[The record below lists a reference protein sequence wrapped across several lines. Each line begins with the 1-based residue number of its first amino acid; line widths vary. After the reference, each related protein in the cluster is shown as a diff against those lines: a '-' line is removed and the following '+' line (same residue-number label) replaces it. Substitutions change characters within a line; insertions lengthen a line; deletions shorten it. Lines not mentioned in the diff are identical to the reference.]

1 MQLAAWIGVCLAAA
15 FLLRKRVRVPLAA
28 VLGLWLLVPAI
39 GSATLTGVS
48 SGPMSV
54 HAATWLVATIFLV
67 RLLHDPASLR
77 MVLGAHF
84 LLFLILGLVI
94 VAAYLATSTSANGGG
109 MVLLVDQLVVPVLFF
124 LLLLADAVRG
134 AGLVVM
140 LRTVLLALVALV
152 CAVAVAQWL
161 SGNVLLYEAGFKTQ
175 YWFARESGRW
185 MGTLDQPLALSL
197 FICLA
202 APLLGGV
209 KRRWLQLL
217 LLALMAV
224 GMLISQSRVGLAAL
238 AVTVVATVIFAP
250 WRTWTK
256 AAMLLVVG
264 AGGALIASPLVA
276 GVAARVA
283 DDSGSAEEARGLA
296 FEYFLG
302 RWGDYAVAGE
312 GSGASFLLGER
323 AGLETSFESP
333 TVMYSVDFGVLF
345 ALLYFGSMA
354 VLVLGAALRTGIRS
368 GYPGLLLAG
377 LMAVV
382 IPQTYSSLA
391 TRSAAGILVWTV
403 LAMVVVAA
411 QEGRKGARQERAGAA
426 PAGAATA
433 GASAE
438 SRGSRVFSGDA
449 HCSCGSRGDSRA
461 EAGCTDRARSRP
473 LVIARR
479 QFLGLAAAGA
489 VLGVAGCSSCP
500 ESPAATGAIARP
512 RPAVVPAA
520 SAAKEFVT
528 TGAIAAPGDN
538 GPFTVANLLDAPS
551 FFVAHRGSGDNW
563 PEHTMRAYK
572 GAAADRA
579 EGDRSVGFR
588 HQGRRAGLPPRS
600 EHPAADRHRPDH
612 RPGALR
618 RARAA
623 AQ

>member
-28 VLGLWLLVPAI
+28 VLGLWLLVPVI

-54 HAATWLVATIFLV
+54 HAATWLVLSIFLV
-67 RLLHDPASLR
+67 RLLHDPASIR

-94 VAAYLATSTSANGGG
+94 VAAYLATSTSGTGGG
-109 MVLLVDQLVVPVLFF
+109 MVLLVDQIVVPVLFF

-152 CAVAVAQWL
+152 CAVAVAQSL
-161 SGNVLLYEAGFKTQ
+161 SGNVLFYEAGFKTQ

-197 FICLA
+197 FICLV

-224 GMLISQSRVGLAAL
+224 GILITQSRVGLAAL

-256 AAMLLVVG
+256 TAMLLVMAG

-283 DDSGSAEEARGLA
+283 DDAGSAEARGLA

-302 RWGDYAVAGE
+302 RWSDYAVAGE
-312 GSGASFLLGER
+312 GSGASFLLGAR
-323 AGLETSFESP
+323 AGLETSFENP

-411 QEGRKGARQERAGAA
+411 QEGRKGVGQERAGAT

-433 GASAE
+433 GAAAE
-438 SRGSRVFSGDA
+438 SGAPAFSPGTPTPA
-449 HCSCGSRGDSRA
+449 VAPGG
-461 EAGCTDRARSRP
+461 TP
-473 LVIARR
+473 ARR
-479 QFLGLAAAGA
+479 RGA
-489 VLGVAGCSSCP
+489 L
-500 ESPAATGAIARP
+500 T
-512 RPAVVPAA
+512 
-520 SAAKEFVT
+520 
-528 TGAIAAPGDN
+528 APGA
-538 GPFTVANLLDAPS
+538 GPS
-551 FFVAHRGSGDNW
+551 
-563 PEHTMRAYK
+563 
-572 GAAADRA
+572 
-579 EGDRSVGFR
+579 
-588 HQGRRAGLPPRS
+588 
-600 EHPAADRHRPDH
+600 
-612 RPGALR
+612 
-618 RARAA
+618 
-623 AQ
+623 